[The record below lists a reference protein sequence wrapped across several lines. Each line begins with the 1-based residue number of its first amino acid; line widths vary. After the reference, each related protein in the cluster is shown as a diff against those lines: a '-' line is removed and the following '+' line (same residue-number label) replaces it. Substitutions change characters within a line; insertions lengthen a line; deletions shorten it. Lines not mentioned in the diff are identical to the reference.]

1 VSAVGAIATTGGLH
15 TVLGDLDVAVR
26 ALFEREL
33 GTSAAVSFDAPT
45 AAWVETVSTPV
56 LNLYLYDVRESR
68 TERRVEWDQAHVNG
82 RTVERPPPV
91 RIDVSY
97 VISAWAQTSADEH
110 GILSA
115 ALAVAY
121 AHPALPDDVRTGVL
135 AADEAYDHELTV
147 RVAQPPGDGHG
158 PAFWSALGAGHK
170 PSVDFG
176 VGVWCRPGRAL
187 EQAPLVRTQT
197 VRVGVRDRP
206 AAGIEELHRIAGTV
220 RTRAGDP
227 AAGAWVVLPETGGFA
242 VTDAEGRFSLG
253 SVRAG
258 GHRLQVRAADG
269 TEAEAAADVPG
280 GPIELHLHSRSGSG
294 V

>member
-1 VSAVGAIATTGGLH
+1 MSAVHAIATTGGLH
-15 TVLGDLDVAVR
+15 TVLGDLDAAVR
-26 ALFEREL
+26 ALFERGL
-33 GTSAAVSFDAPT
+33 GKGAGVSFDAPT
-45 AAWVETVSTPV
+45 ADWAEGVSGPV
-56 LNLYLYDVRESR
+56 LNLYLYDVKESR

-97 VISAWAQTSADEH
+97 VITAWAKTAEEEH
-110 GILSA
+110 GLLSA
-115 ALAVAY
+115 ALAIAY
-121 AHPALPDDVRTGVL
+121 ANPALPDDVRTGAL

-147 RVAQPPGDGHG
+147 RVAQPPGEGHG

-170 PSVDFG
+170 ASVDFG
-176 VGVWCRPGRAL
+176 VAVWCRPGRAM

-197 VRVGVRDRP
+197 VRMGVRDRP

-220 RTRAGDP
+220 RTKAGEP

-242 VTDAEGRFSLG
+242 VTDAEGRFSVA

-258 GHRLQVRAADG
+258 SHRLRVRAADG
-269 TEAEAAADVPG
+269 AEAEAAADVPG
-280 GPIELHLHSRSGSG
+280 GPIELKVG
-294 V
+294 